1 VALNKQAVSQMEND
15 MERWLKERE
24 KLSHKLEKLSQ
35 KKRRLL
41 LGKKNLLMT
50 NLCFIIFFL
59 SQVSYFNSRLTLTPI
74 KGNCAK
80 FFAQNLTNIEI
91 QKIVLDRMERHW

>member
-1 VALNKQAVSQMEND
+1 LSVLQVALNKQAVSQMEND

-41 LGKKNLLMT
+41 FGKK
-50 NLCFIIFFL
+50 FF
-59 SQVSYFNSRLTLTPI
+59 
-74 KGNCAK
+74 
-80 FFAQNLTNIEI
+80 E
-91 QKIVLDRMERHW
+91 

>member
-41 LGKKNLLMT
+41 LGKKKYLLMT
-50 NLCFIIFFL
+50 NLSLIIIF
-59 SQVSYFNSRLTLTPI
+59 SQVSF
-74 KGNCAK
+74 
-80 FFAQNLTNIEI
+80 
-91 QKIVLDRMERHW
+91 

>member
-41 LGKKNLLMT
+41 LGKKVSLIT
-50 NLCFIIFFL
+50 NLSLIILF
-59 SQVSYFNSRLTLTPI
+59 SQVSF
-74 KGNCAK
+74 
-80 FFAQNLTNIEI
+80 
-91 QKIVLDRMERHW
+91 

>member
-1 VALNKQAVSQMEND
+1 MILYLVLQVALNKQAVSQMEND

-50 NLCFIIFFL
+50 NLCYIIF
-59 SQVSYFNSRLTLTPI
+59 SPQVSYFNSILKLTL
-74 KGNCAK
+74 KG
-80 FFAQNLTNIEI
+80 T
-91 QKIVLDRMERHW
+91 QK